1 MNLLVQM
8 IQAVALQNTTT
19 TLLMCIDK
27 QSFELI
33 ANAEEKVF
41 DIETKKKNINVV
53 SLFSF
58 ENQLYV

>member
-1 MNLLVQM
+1 MV
-8 IQAVALQNTTT
+8 QAVALQNTTT
-19 TLLMCIDK
+19 TLLMCIHK

>member
-19 TLLMCIDK
+19 TLLMCIHK

>member
-8 IQAVALQNTTT
+8 VQAVALQNTTT
-19 TLLMCIDK
+19 TLLMCIHK

>member
-1 MNLLVQM
+1 M

-19 TLLMCIDK
+19 TLLMCIHK